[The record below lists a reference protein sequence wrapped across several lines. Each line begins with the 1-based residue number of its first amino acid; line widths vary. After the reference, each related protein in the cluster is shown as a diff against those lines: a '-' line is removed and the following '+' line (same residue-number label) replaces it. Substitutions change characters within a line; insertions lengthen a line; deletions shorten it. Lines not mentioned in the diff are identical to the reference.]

1 MNLVVTNVPGPQ
13 VPLYCMGGRMLEA
26 FPVVPLTRNLSIG
39 IAILSYCGQLHI
51 GLYVDRDA
59 FGDLSTL
66 SAALEDSFAELRKR
80 AEERLGDDAR

>member
-1 MNLVVTNVPGPQ
+1 
-13 VPLYCMGGRMLEA
+13 ML
-26 FPVVPLTRNLSIG
+26 FRSPVVPLTRNLSIG

-51 GLYVDRDA
+51 GLYVDRDG